1 MATLVLTAVGTV
13 FGPVAGIAAG
23 VIGFAGAQL
32 FGAGGKSRQGP
43 RLNDLAVQSSAYG
56 TPLPRLYG
64 MIRASG
70 SVIWATD
77 IRETA
82 HRSGG
87 GKGKPK
93 TTTYSYAASFAVAL
107 SARPIRSVKRIWGD
121 GKLMRSAEGSWI
133 IAANMR
139 LYTGLEDE
147 APDPLIASAEGP
159 DAAPAYRGMA
169 YAVFED
175 LDLTEFANHIPS
187 LRFEVEADE
196 APVSAAALIDDLG
209 AITGLAPSLSPGE
222 ATPLR
227 GFGIASGGSVR
238 SVLETL
244 ATVDPLTI
252 LDDGTAT
259 AVSLR
264 RIPDAIDLSRQDM
277 GASWRIE
284 RGAPVARMTV
294 ERIAAD
300 QTPGEISIGYYDCAR
315 DYQTGLQRAHFGV
328 GRRSERIELPAAL
341 MPGEAKALEIGRAH
355 V

>member
-1 MATLVLTAVGTV
+1 
-13 FGPVAGIAAG
+13 
-23 VIGFAGAQL
+23 
-32 FGAGGKSRQGP
+32 
-43 RLNDLAVQSSAYG
+43 
-56 TPLPRLYG
+56 

-159 DAAPAYRGMA
+159 DAAPASRGMA

-175 LDLTEFANHIPS
+175 LDLTES
-187 LRFEVEADE
+187 
-196 APVSAAALIDDLG
+196 
-209 AITGLAPSLSPGE
+209 
-222 ATPLR
+222 
-227 GFGIASGGSVR
+227 
-238 SVLETL
+238 
-244 ATVDPLTI
+244 
-252 LDDGTAT
+252 
-259 AVSLR
+259 
-264 RIPDAIDLSRQDM
+264 
-277 GASWRIE
+277 
-284 RGAPVARMTV
+284 
-294 ERIAAD
+294 
-300 QTPGEISIGYYDCAR
+300 
-315 DYQTGLQRAHFGV
+315 
-328 GRRSERIELPAAL
+328 
-341 MPGEAKALEIGRAH
+341 IGRASCRER
-355 V
+355 VCQYV